1 MHPFLALPSANPG
14 AFRATQEGLMEKRDA
29 WEKVTPPWKKFP
41 RLLFFLSPKFL
52 RAGSCSKAMG
62 KRGGSSR
69 WLARQTMTR
78 EVDNRC
84 YVKNITSYVKKIT
97 SYVKKFT

>member
-1 MHPFLALPSANPG
+1 
-14 AFRATQEGLMEKRDA
+14 
-29 WEKVTPPWKKFP
+29 
-41 RLLFFLSPKFL
+41 
-52 RAGSCSKAMG
+52 
-62 KRGGSSR
+62 
-69 WLARQTMTR
+69 MTR